1 MGHGR
6 RHDGGLKPRTLETLM
21 LDHTHAPEAAS
32 WIDAALGHADFPIQ
46 NLPMGV
52 FRRDGGAPRVGVA
65 IGDRVLDARAAV
77 ELGLLDGLEPASR
90 QALAAPTLNAWMALP
105 AAARTALRHAVF
117 ALLDANHP
125 QRARHAALAGQ
136 LLHPQTECEMLL
148 PADIGDY
155 TDFYAGIHHATQ
167 VGKLFRPDNPLM
179 PNYKHVP
186 IAYHG
191 RASSIRPSGA
201 PVRRPTGQVRTA
213 KGVDV
218 PALRPSAQL
227 DFELELAI
235 WIGPGNPLGAP
246 VPLASAAG
254 HAAGYGLL
262 NDWSARDIQAWEY
275 QPLGPFQGKNFA
287 STVSPW
293 IVTADALAP
302 FRCAPMARGSDD
314 PELLPYLRDDAD
326 SATGGL
332 AVALEARLSTAR
344 MRELALDPYRLAA
357 SDTRHLYWT
366 PAQMVAQHTLGGC
379 NLRPGDLLG
388 SGTISTPDDGG
399 HGSLLELTRGGTR
412 PIELPSG
419 ETRLF
424 LEAGDEILLTAYC
437 QRDGYPRIGF
447 GESRARIID

>member
-1 MGHGR
+1 
-6 RHDGGLKPRTLETLM
+6 M
-21 LDHTHAPEAAS
+21 LDHTHAPAAAS
-32 WIDAALGHADFPIQ
+32 WVDGTRGHPDFPIQ

-52 FRRDGGAPRVGVA
+52 FRHGGGTPRVGVA
-65 IGDRVLDARAAV
+65 IGDQVLDARAAV
-77 ELGLLDGLEPASR
+77 ELGLMDGLDPASR
-90 QALAAPTLNAWMALP
+90 LALTAGALNDWMALP
-105 AAARTALRHAVF
+105 PAARTALRHAVF
-117 ALLDANHP
+117 ALLDADHP
-125 QRARHAALAGQ
+125 ERTRHASLAGQ
-136 LLHPQTECEMLL
+136 LLRPQAQCELLL
-148 PADIGDY
+148 PADVGDY

-167 VGKLFRPDNPLM
+167 VGRLFRPNSPLM

-191 RASSIRPSGA
+191 RASSIRPSGS

-213 KGVDV
+213 AGVDV

-235 WIGPGNPLGAP
+235 WIGPGNALGAP
-246 VPLASAAG
+246 VPLAAAAD

-293 IVTADALAP
+293 VVTADALAP
-302 FRCAPMARGSDD
+302 FRCAPMARGGDD
-314 PELLPYLRDDAD
+314 PELLPYLRDEADA
-326 SATGGL
+326 AAGGL
-332 AVALEARLSTAR
+332 SIALEAWLSTAR
-344 MRELALDPYRLAA
+344 MRELALGPCRLSA
-357 SDTRHLYWT
+357 SDARHLYWT

-388 SGTISTPDDGG
+388 SGTISAPDDSG

-424 LEAGDEILLTAYC
+424 LEAGDEIALTAHC
-437 QRDGYPRIGF
+437 RRDGFARIGF

>member
-1 MGHGR
+1 
-6 RHDGGLKPRTLETLM
+6 M
-21 LDHTHAPEAAS
+21 LDHTHAPAAAS
-32 WIDAALGHADFPIQ
+32 WVDGARGHPDFPIQ
-46 NLPMGV
+46 NLPMGI
-52 FRRDGGAPRVGVA
+52 FSRHGEAARVGVA
-65 IGDRVLDARAAV
+65 IGDQVLDARTAV
-77 ELGLLDGLEPASR
+77 GLGLMDGLDPASR
-90 QALAAPTLNAWMALP
+90 EALAAGTLKQWMALP
-105 AAARTALRHAVF
+105 PAARTALRHAVF
-117 ALLDANHP
+117 ALLDAGHP
-125 QRARHAALAGQ
+125 ERARHASLAGQ
-136 LLHPQTECEMLL
+136 LLHPLAQCELHL
-148 PADIGDY
+148 PADVGDY
-155 TDFYAGIHHATQ
+155 TDFYAGIHHARQ

-191 RASSIRPSGA
+191 RASSIRVSGT

-213 KGVDV
+213 AGVDV

-235 WIGPGNPLGAP
+235 WIGPGNALGEP
-246 VPLASAAG
+246 VPLAAASG

-293 IVTADALAP
+293 VVTADALAP
-302 FRCAPMARGSDD
+302 FRCAPMARGGDD
-314 PELLPYLRDDAD
+314 PELLPYLRDEGDAA
-326 SATGGL
+326 SGGL
-332 AVALEARLSTAR
+332 SIALEAWLSTAR
-344 MRELALDPYRLAA
+344 MRELGLAPRRLAA
-357 SDTRHLYWT
+357 SDACHLYWT

-388 SGTISTPDDGG
+388 SGTISAPDESG

-424 LEAGDEILLTAYC
+424 LEAGDEILLTAHC
-437 QRDGYPRIGF
+437 QRDGFPRIGF